1 MIVRTHMTSEEL
13 EKKTICEACEKRQYD
28 VLPNKNICT
37 ELENIIDVIVMHE
50 KACPIGK
57 W

>member
-13 EKKTICEACEKRQYD
+13 EKKTKCEACEKCQYD
-28 VLPNKNICT
+28 VLPNKKICT
-37 ELENIIDVIVMHE
+37 ELKNIIDIIVVHE